1 MEITFEVTNLP
12 TSEVCV
18 LRVNSTPV
26 AVLLKTTLSLFSIW
40 DMYEMF
46 EYYQE
51 NRHTSKQQGCL
62 SRHGDERLAWDS
74 VMRFV
79 HLFGGGKNSTW
90 HLMNWLKGFCKIVP
104 FREDIFGKLHDS
116 IAQDNAGKHRMSL

>member
-12 TSEVCV
+12 TSEVG
-18 LRVNSTPV
+18 VNSTPV

-51 NRHTSKQQGCL
+51 NRHTSTPANSGVVSL
-62 SRHGDERLAWDS
+62 AMEMSALHGTVS
-74 VMRFV
+74 
-79 HLFGGGKNSTW
+79 
-90 HLMNWLKGFCKIVP
+90 
-104 FREDIFGKLHDS
+104 
-116 IAQDNAGKHRMSL
+116 